1 MKYTYA
7 QFKKDFP
14 NDNACLKYIFKA
26 RFGNNPTCPKCKK
39 TNSFYRMNKRRAYA
53 CSCGYQVYPAKDT
66 IFHKSSTSLTS
77 WFFAIY
83 LMSSAKNGVSAK
95 ELQKHLGV
103 SYKTALRI
111 AHKIRS
117 LMKQDDSMLEGVVEI
132 DEMYV
137 GGNPKRNLRKRC
149 IKKTPVIGVVARNG
163 KARAVVVEEADTRN
177 ALKLLKDNVKVGSK
191 IMSDGSYLYR
201 NKLEK
206 LGFEHSSVKHS
217 KWEYV
222 RGNVHTNSIEGLWS
236 QIKRSIRGTY
246 HSVSPK
252 YLQSYV
258 DEFVYQYNHRSLKTS
273 SLFETLLVRLCPQ
286 HGLKENES
294 VAWWSLVSS

>member
-1 MKYTYA
+1 MRYTYK
-7 QFKKDFP
+7 QFQKDFP
-14 NDNACLKYIFKA
+14 NDDACLKYIFKA
-26 RFGNNPTCPKCKK
+26 RFGNNPICPRCKK
-39 TNSFYRMNKRRAYA
+39 TNSFYKVNKRRAYT
-53 CSCGYQVYPAKDT
+53 CSCGYQVYPAVTT
-66 IFHKSSTSLTS
+66 IFNKSSTSLVS

-95 ELQKHLGV
+95 ELQRHLGV
-103 SYKTALRI
+103 SYKTALRM

-117 LMKQDDSMLEGVVEI
+117 LMKQDDLMLEGVVEI

-137 GGNPKRNLRKRC
+137 GGNPKRNLRKRY
-149 IKKTPVIGVVARNG
+149 IKKTPVIGIVARNG
-163 KARAVVVEEADTRN
+163 KAKAVVVEEADTRS

-206 LGFEHSSVKHS
+206 LGFKHSTVKHS
-217 KWEYV
+217 ENEYV
-222 RGNVHTNSIEGLWS
+222 REDVYTNNIEQLWS
-236 QIKRSIRGTY
+236 QIKNSIRGTY

-252 YLQSYV
+252 YLQTYV
-258 DEFVYQYNHRSLKTS
+258 DEFVYQYNHRTLKTS
-273 SLFETLLVRLCPQ
+273 SLFETLLVRLCQQ